1 MFKRLIGVF
10 TTLLFIINA
19 TAQKGE
25 EVLTPIHFNTI
36 VQTAAQKQQATA
48 HNFIRKSGI
57 KDTLLLP
64 FFDDFSAGEV
74 FPNENR
80 WTTKDAYINTD
91 FVTRA
96 PSIGV
101 ATLDG
106 LDSTGRPYFNIRAGI
121 RGGCDTLTSQ
131 PIDLSTFNVG
141 SNVFLSFFYQQQ
153 GLSYFT
159 LSGSDSLVLQFKDI
173 NGFWFNEWVTYGD
186 TAEPFKAV
194 IEKIDS
200 AKYFHAG
207 FQFRF
212 INYQEYLG
220 GVGQWHID
228 YVYMERNRLPND
240 TIFSDVAIAAKPNS
254 FLKEYQEMPYE
265 QFKGFENSEI
275 APSVEGLLSNM
286 GNVSRTVDVYNREV
300 RNQNNNLIINSPAS
314 GLAIGAKSHLAINF
328 SATPSTGPLNTDTAI
343 YTISEYLQIAGAN
356 FRSENDS
363 AGRKLTFANYFAYDD
378 GTAETGYG
386 LRRGKGK
393 IAYKFRVNKP
403 DSLRAI
409 SVYFFQAED
418 TVKRLFNLS
427 VWSSIEPNG
436 FGENLVYEQRIGY
449 PTYTDSING
458 YHTYILDSA
467 IVVNDSFYIGW
478 EQTTE
483 FFLNVGWDRNYSLNG
498 DTIPNPGLY
507 FNSTGKWYTSFI
519 PGTLMMRPHVGKN
532 YFDTTLVSAK
542 EILPTKK
549 QTVKVYPNPAS
560 NSLWVDLDINDN
572 YDYTVTDITGKVV
585 LKGLLTAHNNQ
596 PININGLANGLYFI
610 NLQNPK
616 QRMYQAKFIKQ

>member
-1 MFKRLIGVF
+1 MLKRLIGVCIA
-10 TTLLFIINA
+10 LFFVINA
-19 TAQKGE
+19 TAQRGE
-25 EVLTPIHFNTI
+25 EVLTPIHNNI
-36 VQTAAQKQQATA
+36 VLQQAKQKVTT
-48 HNFIRKSGI
+48 HNFIRKTGI
-57 KDTLLLP
+57 IDTLLLP

-91 FVTRA
+91 FVTRP

-101 ATLDG
+101 ATLDA

-131 PIDLSTFNVG
+131 PIDLSSFNVG

-153 GLSYFT
+153 GLSFFP
-159 LSGSDSLVLQFKDI
+159 LNGADSLVLQFKDV

-194 IEKIDS
+194 ITQVDS

-212 INYQEYLG
+212 INFQEYLG

-228 YVYMERNRLPND
+228 YVYMERNRLAND
-240 TIFSDVAIAAKPNS
+240 TIFSDVAIAGKPNS

-265 QFKGFENSEI
+265 QFRGFENSEI
-275 APSVEGLLSNM
+275 ANATEGLLSNM
-286 GNVSRTVDVYNREV
+286 GDVGRTVDVYNREV
-300 RNQNNNLIINSPAS
+300 RNQNNNLIINSPSS
-314 GLAIGAKSHLAINF
+314 GLAIGAKEHLAINF
-328 SATPSTGPLNTDTAI
+328 SATPNTGPLNTDTAI

-356 FRSENDS
+356 FSTNNDS
-363 AGRKLTFANYFAYDD
+363 VGRQLTFANYFAYDD

-386 LRRGKGK
+386 LRRGTGK

-409 SVYFFQAED
+409 SIYFFQAED

-427 VWSSIEPNG
+427 VWNSININD
-436 FGENLVYEQRIGY
+436 FGESLAYEQSITY

-458 YHTYILDSA
+458 YHTYVLDSA
-467 IVVNDSFYIGW
+467 IAVTDSFYIGW
-478 EQTTE
+478 EQNSE
-483 FFLNVGWDRNYSLNG
+483 FFLNIGWDRNYSLNG

-507 FNSTGKWYTSFI
+507 FNSTGKWFSSFI
-519 PGTLMMRPHVGKN
+519 PGTLMMRPHVGKD
-532 YFDTTLVSAK
+532 FTDTALVSVK
-542 EILPTKK
+542 EIVTAKN
-549 QTVKVYPNPAS
+549 QSVKVYPNPATS
-560 NSLWVDLDINDN
+560 HLRVDLEAKDS
-572 YDYTVTDITGKVV
+572 YDYTVTDIAGKQI
-585 LKGLLTAHNNQ
+585 LKGSLAAYNHL
-596 PININGLANGLYFI
+596 PIDISSLANGLYFI
-610 NLQNPK
+610 NLHNPK
-616 QRMYQAKFIKQ
+616 QGIYKAKFIKQ